1 MRFSAYA
8 SAAAAMLAATQAT
21 NILTANEV
29 PAHTDAVVEADSGI
43 YLEIEA
49 DAEAEVDA
57 YINAGL

>member
-8 SAAAAMLAATQAT
+8 SAVAAMLAATQAT

-29 PAHTDAVVEADSGI
+29 PAHTVAEVEADSGI